1 MNGYS
6 GLGSTNS
13 STEYLRTA
21 GNDIDADHE
30 SFMMAT
36 GIASPEVAAKMM
48 HSVHSLALS
57 TPSQSCKHVP
67 LPRGKAL
74 IFALI
79 GRHRKA
85 LVLGSSIVFSI
96 LVSLY
101 NSFVFNKQH
110 YNVGL
115 PIFAAVIYDT
125 TQYVLAAIILLIRE
139 RHAGFPSLLAVY
151 RQCSAR
157 RYAKFVVP
165 CGLAAALNVAL
176 SNCSLQLISLSFYTM
191 VKSSSLMFLLLFAF
205 LFRLEQPTQHLLG
218 IIGIVGAGLVL
229 MLYHPVS
236 FSMTGFI
243 LVFGSAIFSGLRW
256 SLTQVILQRYE
267 EKSHSDETSEGE
279 KLAGAMA
286 GAGPLRTIL
295 FLGPIIIPC
304 LFSLS
309 LLVEGPQSIINSVF
323 FTSPTSAQQAWG
335 ICIFGGLQCFL
346 VIGLEYQCV
355 RETSVLTLSIASIIK
370 EVAIIGISVIIL
382 GDRIPL
388 VNVIGAVIVII
399 GIFLYSL
406 YKMNRSQQREHEA
419 SPSESSSFGRRRR
432 RHSYSH
438 HLEETALQSLYISES
453 PWILD
458 PLYSASSDTLGS
470 SQLLIPPPVA
480 ASIRDTSIAEDLFH
494 PHPPTTVS
502 VKEENQDGLGSI
514 HSASPVLR
522 TPQVN

>member
-1 MNGYS
+1 MSSYLGV
-6 GLGSTNS
+6 GSTNS
-13 STEYLRTA
+13 SSEYLRATA
-21 GNDIDADHE
+21 NDIDDDHE

-36 GIASPEVAAKMM
+36 GIASPEMAAKTM
-48 HSVHSLALS
+48 HSVHSLA
-57 TPSQSCKHVP
+57 PSALGQSCKYGP
-67 LPRGKAL
+67 SSRGQVS
-74 IFALI
+74 IFTPI
-79 GRHRKA
+79 RRHRKA

-101 NSFVFNKQH
+101 NSFIFNKQH

-125 TQYVLAAIILLIRE
+125 TQYILAAIILLIRE
-139 RHAGFPSLLAVY
+139 RRAGPPALLAVY

-157 RYAKFVVP
+157 QYAKFVVP

-205 LFRLEQPTQHLLG
+205 LFRLEQPTQQLLG

-236 FSMTGFI
+236 FSMAGFV
-243 LVFGSAIFSGLRW
+243 LVFSSAIVSGLRW
-256 SLTQVILQRYE
+256 TLTQVILQRYE
-267 EKSHSDETSEGE
+267 EEGQYGEADEGE
-279 KLAGAMA
+279 KLAGAIA
-286 GAGPLRTIL
+286 GTGPLRTIL
-295 FLGPIIIPC
+295 FLGPIIITC
-304 LFSLS
+304 LLFLS
-309 LLVEGPQSIINSVF
+309 LLVEGPRNIVSSTF
-323 FTSPTSAQQAWG
+323 FANVALAQQAWG
-335 ICIFGGLQCFL
+335 LCVFGGLQCFL
-346 VIGLEYQCV
+346 VIILEYQCV

-388 VNVIGAVIVII
+388 INVFGAVIVII

-406 YKMNRSQQREHEA
+406 YKMNRSQQRGHEV
-419 SPSESSSFGRRRR
+419 SHSESSSSRPRRR
-432 RHSYSH
+432 RHSCSH

-470 SQLLIPPPVA
+470 SQLLLPPPA
-480 ASIRDTSIAEDLFH
+480 AALVRDSSIAEDLFH
-494 PHPPTTVS
+494 PHSPTATS
-502 VKEENQDGLGSI
+502 AIEGNRNGLGSTR
-514 HSASPVLR
+514 SASPVLR